1 LPTHIRV
8 AGHLVYDCHRHLGG
22 KQLIIANNT
31 ELPLWSNGVH
41 LFYKLRKPSKDDIGK
56 QAMLFTSKN
65 MWDPAREA
73 LKVAQVEFGKGKVHF
88 RESSLQNPAQE
99 ELHSR
104 KTSSPENSLQTNLE
118 SQIISPNK
126 NNCHMKESTNIISDV
141 NKSDI
146 SRRYTTKVSDATI
159 ARTQQYDNHLST
171 HNLIM
176 NENTKSTGHH
186 VDTCDL
192 ISNKNNKKY
201 QRKSCRNVI
210 FA

>member
-1 LPTHIRV
+1 M
-8 AGHLVYDCHRHLGG
+8 VYDCHRHLGG

-56 QAMLFTSKN
+56 LAMLFTSKN

-73 LKVAQVEFGKGKVHF
+73 LKAAQVEFSKGKVHF
-88 RESSLQNPAQE
+88 RESSLQNTAQE

-104 KTSSPENSLQTNLE
+104 KTCSPENSLQTNFE
-118 SQIISPNK
+118 SQTISPNK
-126 NNCHMKESTNIISDV
+126 NNCHMKVSTKITNDV
-141 NKSDI
+141 NNSDI
-146 SRRYTTKVSDATI
+146 SRRYINTTKISDATI
-159 ARTQQYDNHLST
+159 ARTKQYDNHLST

-176 NENTKSTGHH
+176 NGNTKSTHHH

-192 ISNKNNKKY
+192 ISNKNNKKNT
-201 QRKSCRNVI
+201 KENH
-210 FA
+210 AET